1 MRPKLRF
8 CHLVGMPRKQR
19 SHTVSHVHVKR
30 ENWSLQYRRA
40 GISRRS
46 EIPSPKTYDNDLLLM
61 QMCSVLHTKR
71 GFSTSVSTL
80 FVEI

>member
-1 MRPKLRF
+1 M
-8 CHLVGMPRKQR
+8 
-19 SHTVSHVHVKR
+19 SHVHVKR

-40 GISRRS
+40 GISRRG

-80 FVEI
+80 FVEIGAAGQNFHNARLFGWHGRVC